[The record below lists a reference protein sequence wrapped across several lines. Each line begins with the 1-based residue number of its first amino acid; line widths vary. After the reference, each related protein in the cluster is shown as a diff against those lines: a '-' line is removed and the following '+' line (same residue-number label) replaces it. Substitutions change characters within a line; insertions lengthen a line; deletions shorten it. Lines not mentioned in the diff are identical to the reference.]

1 MYTEIIKSVVH
12 SYNME
17 NQNRLKEGIIY
28 ETEEVTCSDA
38 CRNNA
43 VRQHGRD
50 ADRRQKQKTK
60 VMPRQKEALIRERIP
75 KEKQFL

>member
-28 ETEEVTCSDA
+28 ET
-38 CRNNA
+38 
-43 VRQHGRD
+43 
-50 ADRRQKQKTK
+50 K

>member
-43 VRQHGRD
+43 VR
-50 ADRRQKQKTK
+50 
-60 VMPRQKEALIRERIP
+60 
-75 KEKQFL
+75 

>member
-43 VRQHGRD
+43 VRQHGRMRTEGRN
-50 ADRRQKQKTK
+50 RRQ
-60 VMPRQKEALIRERIP
+60 R
-75 KEKQFL
+75 